1 MKKSSIIVFLLTYG
15 LFYVSSIF
23 FPIDRMWY
31 DALEKS
37 SWTPSGMTIGI
48 VWAVLYG
55 LIALSVAIIYN
66 KYGCKPKKFWFV
78 FLLNYM
84 CNQAFSYFQFSQK
97 NLFLAT
103 VDCLLVAITTLLL
116 IAVSSKLSK
125 VSTWLLIPY
134 FLWSAFATYL
144 SWTIYSIN

>member
-15 LFYVSSIF
+15 LFYVSSVL
-23 FPIDRMWY
+23 FPIDRTWY
-31 DALEKS
+31 DALEKP
-37 SWTPSGMTIGI
+37 SWTPSGMTIGMI
-48 VWAVLYG
+48 WAVLFG

-66 KYGCKPKKFWFV
+66 NYGFKPKTFWFL
-78 FLLNYM
+78 FLLNYI

-116 IAVSSKLSK
+116 IMFSSNLSK
-125 VSTWLLIPY
+125 VSAWLLIPY
-134 FLWSAFATYL
+134 FLWTTFATYL

>member
-15 LFYVSSIF
+15 LFYVSSIL
-23 FPIDRMWY
+23 FPIDRAWY
-31 DALEKS
+31 DALEKP
-37 SWTPSGMTIGI
+37 SWTPPGMTIGI

-66 KYGCKPKKFWFV
+66 KYGFKPKTFWFI

-116 IAVSSKLSK
+116 IMFSS
-125 VSTWLLIPY
+125 
-134 FLWSAFATYL
+134 
-144 SWTIYSIN
+144 

>member
-15 LFYVSSIF
+15 LFYCSSIL
-23 FPIDRMWY
+23 FPIDPIWY
-31 DALEKS
+31 DALEKPA
-37 SWTPSGMTIGI
+37 WTPSGMTIGI
-48 VWAVLYG
+48 IWAVLYA

-66 KYGCKPKKFWFV
+66 KYGFNQKTFWFL
-78 FLLNYM
+78 FLLNYI

-103 VDCLLVAITTLLL
+103 IDCLLVTITTLLL
-116 IAVSSKLSK
+116 IVFSSNISK
-125 VSTWLLIPY
+125 VSACLLIPY

-144 SWTIYSIN
+144 SWAIYSIN

>member
-1 MKKSSIIVFLLTYG
+1 
-15 LFYVSSIF
+15 
-23 FPIDRMWY
+23 
-31 DALEKS
+31 
-37 SWTPSGMTIGI
+37 MTIGMI
-48 VWAVLYG
+48 WAVLYG

-66 KYGCKPKKFWFV
+66 KYGCKPKTFWFV

-103 VDCLLVAITTLLL
+103 IDCLLVAITTLLL
-116 IAVSSKLSK
+116 IAVSSNLSK

-134 FLWSAFATYL
+134 FLWAAFATYL

>member
-1 MKKSSIIVFLLTYG
+1 
-15 LFYVSSIF
+15 
-23 FPIDRMWY
+23 
-31 DALEKS
+31 
-37 SWTPSGMTIGI
+37 
-48 VWAVLYG
+48 YG
-55 LIALSVAIIYN
+55 LIALSVTIIYN
-66 KYGCKPKKFWFV
+66 NYGCKPKTFWFV
-78 FLLNYM
+78 FLLNYI

-97 NLFLAT
+97 KLFLAT

-134 FLWSAFATYL
+134 FLWSTFATYL

>member
-15 LFYVSSIF
+15 LVYVSSIL
-23 FPIDRMWY
+23 FPIDRAWY
-31 DALEKS
+31 DALEKP
-37 SWTPSGMTIGI
+37 SWTPPGMTIGMI
-48 VWAVLYG
+48 WAVLFG

-66 KYGCKPKKFWFV
+66 NYGFKSKTFWFL
-78 FLLNYM
+78 FLLNYI
-84 CNQAFSYFQFSQK
+84 CNQAFSYFQFSEK